1 MTHNIFRKTAAL
13 TFGLVTAT
21 AIVAACGT
29 DGDTYDP
36 APTSTQQPVLT
47 GPEGSLKSPEQQA
60 TEAATA
66 KINEF
71 YAVLASI
78 QNDPAVDINRL
89 DGVAVD
95 PVLAGIKG
103 DITTQRSKGV
113 VSSGAITVLDTSVTR
128 QEAPKDAEGNP
139 PIAGEAFVE
148 MRTCVDI
155 SALSSTLPDGT
166 SALSPNRAP
175 ELAKFTVRNAA
186 WPDASGWRIASQP
199 TKPGTSCDSP

>member
-21 AIVAACGT
+21 AIVSACGT

-95 PVLAGIKG
+95 PVLSGIKG

-128 QEAPKDAEGNP
+128 QEAPKDTDGN
-139 PIAGEAFVE
+139 PIAGEGFRGDAN
-148 MRTCVDI
+148 MRRYLGI
-155 SALSSTLPDGT
+155 EFYSA
-166 SALSPNRAP
+166 
-175 ELAKFTVRNAA
+175 
-186 WPDASGWRIASQP
+186 
-199 TKPGTSCDSP
+199 

>member
-78 QNDPAVDINRL
+78 QNDPAVDINKL

-95 PVLAGIKG
+95 PVLSGIKG
-103 DITTQRSKGV
+103 ISRHSDRR
-113 VSSGAITVLDTSVTR
+113 VSS
-128 QEAPKDAEGNP
+128 
-139 PIAGEAFVE
+139 
-148 MRTCVDI
+148 
-155 SALSSTLPDGT
+155 
-166 SALSPNRAP
+166 
-175 ELAKFTVRNAA
+175 VRV
-186 WPDASGWRIASQP
+186 RSQF
-199 TKPGTSCDSP
+199 

>member
-1 MTHNIFRKTAAL
+1 MTHNIFRKTTAFTL
-13 TFGLVTAT
+13 GLVTAT

-78 QNDPAVDINRL
+78 QNDPAVDINKL

-95 PVLAGIKG
+95 PVLSGIKG

-113 VSSGAITVLDTSVTR
+113 VSSGAITVLDTSVTK
-128 QEAPKDAEGNP
+128 QEAPKDSDGS